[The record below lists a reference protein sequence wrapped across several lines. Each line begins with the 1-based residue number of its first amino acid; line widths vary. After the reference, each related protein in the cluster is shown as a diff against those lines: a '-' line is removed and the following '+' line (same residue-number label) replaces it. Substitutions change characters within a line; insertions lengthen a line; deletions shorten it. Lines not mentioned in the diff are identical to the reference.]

1 VLVCGRGRRGNGKAD
16 LSSLTREVVGGL
28 EGAGDALLDGRV
40 AAVVGGQDR
49 VLEASG
55 VLDIN
60 VELAVLALLGDG
72 DAGAD
77 GGDVGVE
84 DEGHD
89 GAVTRDLGAH
99 GALRASGSTIADT
112 SDQDLSLVR
121 WCYMLSILKTYLTGR
136 GSLAKLN
143 SGKAGA
149 GERSSEGSESK
160 EPLHIE

>member
-1 VLVCGRGRRGNGKAD
+1 VCGKGQKRGETY
-16 LSSLTREVVGGL
+16 LSSLTGEVVGGL

-40 AAVVGGQDR
+40 AAVVGRQDR
-49 VLEASG
+49 VLEAAG
-55 VLDIN
+55 VLHVD
-60 VELAVLALLGDG
+60 VKLAVLALLGDG

-77 GGDVGVE
+77 GGNVRVE

-89 GAVTRDLGAH
+89 GAVGRDLGAH
-99 GALRASGSTIADT
+99 GALGASGSTIADT

-121 WCYMLSILKTYLTGR
+121 SCLELRTSKTYLAGR

-143 SGKAGA
+143 SRKAGA